1 MLQSVD
7 YFQEKTIPQSFCFS
21 KHETGLYWRQNNS
34 SIFLFSKHYK
44 MWIILNAKHIK
55 ILQNVDYFE
64 GKTYQ
69 NFTKCGLFL
78 KTKQLF
84 KLTGSVYI
92 VLYLI

>member
-1 MLQSVD
+1 
-7 YFQEKTIPQSFCFS
+7 
-21 KHETGLYWRQNNS
+21 
-34 SIFLFSKHYK
+34 

-92 VLYLI
+92 EINTDND

>member
-1 MLQSVD
+1 
-7 YFQEKTIPQSFCFS
+7 
-21 KHETGLYWRQNNS
+21 
-34 SIFLFSKHYK
+34 